1 VYFALQKTMQTLMR
15 RLGIC
20 LSVLYAGCL
29 AAIAVTSCLP
39 SRSQK
44 QATESSQQVNV
55 LTIFVTGSELGALK
69 PCGCSGG
76 QLGGFDRRAAVL
88 NSVDREYRLII
99 DTGSF
104 VESDNQQDLIKFG
117 IIINAF
123 RLLGYDLVNLT
134 HEDIEI
140 AQQLGLLNDLAVS
153 FNAISSD
160 SPTEMSLPVKFAAKF
175 FLGNKPLNVTIV
187 SFDIDTNSAENVSE
201 LFPASGD
208 AQALNIL
215 ILNRYDTAIIHSIS
229 QDEPTIDCIICP
241 ADSDDP
247 RVISEQ
253 FTKPL
258 VFSVGRFGRYVC
270 KLQIQPQGENH
281 LTSNMSAMQQSAVQN
296 APVIAMDKLDLHFSA
311 IPVTEDLPLD
321 SSLVELYKHYQ
332 RLVEES
338 RLLETYLRLP
348 LSDGLEYVGSK
359 ACQECHSYEYEMWS
373 SKAHAGAF
381 ATLEEVGSQFDPEC
395 VICHVVGMD
404 YESGFVW
411 PGETDHLKNVGC
423 ENCHGPGSEHIKTS
437 GEAWTIEPQSTCTDC
452 HTPEQSTDYVGNEE
466 LYLEKIVHWM
476 EPNALSTVEKVG
488 DSEDL

>member
-1 VYFALQKTMQTLMR
+1 MQALMT
-15 RLGIC
+15 RLGTC
-20 LSVLYAGCL
+20 LSVLYAVCL

-39 SRSQK
+39 SRPQK

-76 QLGGFDRRAAVL
+76 QLGGLDRRAAVL
-88 NSVDREYRLII
+88 NSVAKQSRLII

-104 VESDNQQDLIKFG
+104 VESNNQQDLIKFG
-117 IIINAF
+117 IIIDAF
-123 RLLGYDLVNLT
+123 RMLGYDLVNLT

-140 AQQLGLLNDLAVS
+140 ARQLGLIDEIAIS
-153 FNAISSD
+153 FNAISSGN
-160 SPTEMSLPVKFAAKF
+160 PTGISLPVKLAAKF
-175 FLGNKPLNVTIV
+175 FLGVSPLNVTIV
-187 SFDIDTNSAENVSE
+187 SFYVDINSAEKISE
-201 LFPASGD
+201 LFPAPAD

-215 ILNRYDTAIIHSIS
+215 ILNRYDTAIIHSIA
-229 QDEPTIDCIICP
+229 QDEPAIDCIICP
-241 ADSDDP
+241 ADSDEP
-247 RVISEQ
+247 RMISEQ
-253 FTKPL
+253 FARPL

-270 KLQIQPQGENH
+270 KLEIQPQEENP
-281 LTSNMSAMQQSAVQN
+281 LDSGMPAMQQSAVQN
-296 APVIAMDKLDLHFSA
+296 APVIAIDKLKLHFSA

-359 ACQECHSYEYEMWS
+359 ACQECHSYEYEMWG

-423 ENCHGPGSEHIKTS
+423 ENCHGPGSEHIRTS
-437 GEAWTIEPQSTCTDC
+437 GEAWTTEPQSTCTDC
-452 HTPEQSTDYVGNEE
+452 HTPEQSVDYTGSEE
-466 LYLEKIVHWM
+466 IYLEKIVHWM
-476 EPNALSTVEKVG
+476 EPNAPGSVEKEG
-488 DSEDL
+488 NSEDL

>member
-1 VYFALQKTMQTLMR
+1 LLYA
-15 RLGIC
+15 IC
-20 LSVLYAGCL
+20 LT
-29 AAIAVTSCLP
+29 AIAVTSCLP
-39 SRSQK
+39 SKSQK
-44 QATESSQQVNV
+44 QATELDQQPNA

-76 QLGGFDRRAAVL
+76 QLGGLDRRAAVL
-88 NSVDREYRLII
+88 NSVARQNRLII

-104 VESDNQQDLIKFG
+104 VEGNNQQDLIKFG
-117 IIINAF
+117 IIIDAF

-134 HEDIEI
+134 HEDTEI
-140 AQQLGLLNDLAVS
+140 AQQLGLLDDIAVS

-160 SPTEMSLPVKFAAKF
+160 NPTQISLPVKFAAKF

-187 SFDIDTNSAENVSE
+187 SFDVDTNSAENISE
-201 LFPASGD
+201 LFPAPAN

-215 ILNRYDTAIIHSIS
+215 ILNRYDTAIINSIS
-229 QDEPTIDCIICP
+229 QDELVVDCIICP
-241 ADSDDP
+241 ADSDEP
-247 RVISEQ
+247 RLISEQ
-253 FTKPL
+253 FAKPL

-281 LTSNMSAMQQSAVQN
+281 LASNMSAMQQSAVQN
-296 APVIAMDKLDLHFSA
+296 AAVIAIDKLKLKFSA
-311 IPVTEDLPLD
+311 IPVTEDLPLN
-321 SSLVELYKHYQ
+321 SLLVELYKHYQ

-338 RLLETYLRLP
+338 RLLKTYLHLP

-373 SKAHAGAF
+373 SKAHADAF

-411 PGETDHLKNVGC
+411 PGETEHLKNVGC
-423 ENCHGPGSEHIKTS
+423 ENCHGPGSEHIRTS
-437 GEAWTIEPQSTCTDC
+437 GEAWTTEPQSTCTDC
-452 HTPEQSTDYVGNEE
+452 HTPEQSVDYIGNEE
-466 LYLEKIVHWM
+466 VYLEKITHWM
-476 EPNALSTVEKVG
+476 EPNAPNTVEK
-488 DSEDL
+488 